1 MHRSALPALLTAS
14 ALTFAACGT
23 DNPADDSVSVVA
35 SFYPAQYLAERV
47 GGDLVEVSTL
57 TSPGVEAHDLELTA
71 RQIGELRDADVLV
84 YLEHF
89 QTAVDQAV
97 GQADRDAA
105 TTVDLAAGVDLLDAS
120 EDDHSHE
127 EDGHEDHDHGADD
140 HSHEEDGHEDHDH
153 GADDH
158 SHEEDGHEDHDH
170 GGVDPH
176 LWLDPTN
183 LEPAATAIADALSDA
198 DPDNADTYQAN
209 ADELIADLETLD
221 EEFETGLA
229 QCERREFVTS
239 HAAFSYLAHA
249 YDLTQ
254 VPIAGIDPGAEP
266 SSAQLAEITD
276 LVQEEGITTIFTE
289 TLASPALAETIARET
304 GARTATLDPIEGL
317 TDETADADYLS
328 LMRDNLAALQEANTC
343 R

>member
-1 MHRSALPALLTAS
+1 MHRSALPVLLTAS
-14 ALTFAACGT
+14 ALTLAACGGT
-23 DNPADDSVSVVA
+23 DDSGDDGVSVVA

-89 QTAVDQAV
+89 QAAVDQAV
-97 GQADRDAA
+97 EQADRDAG
-105 TTVDLAAGVDLLDAS
+105 TTVDLAEGVELLEESDDGHDHAH
-120 EDDHSHE
+120 EEEGHDDHAHEEEGHDDHDHGEEGHEEDQAHE
-127 EDGHEDHDHGADD
+127 EDGH
-140 HSHEEDGHEDHDH
+140 
-153 GADDH
+153 
-158 SHEEDGHEDHDH
+158 DHDH

-176 LWLDPTN
+176 LWLDPAN

-198 DPDNADTYQAN
+198 DPDNADTYRAN
-209 ADELIADLETLD
+209 ADELVGDLTTLD
-221 EEFETGLA
+221 EEFENGLA

-254 VPIAGIDPGAEP
+254 VPIAGIDPGTEP

-289 TLASPALAETIARET
+289 TLVSPALAETIARET

>member
-1 MHRSALPALLTAS
+1 MHRSVLPALLTAS
-14 ALTFAACGT
+14 ALTLAACGGT
-23 DNPADDSVSVVA
+23 DDSGDDGVSVVA

-89 QTAVDQAV
+89 QAAVDHAV
-97 GQADRDAA
+97 EQADRDAG
-105 TTVDLAAGVDLLDAS
+105 TTVDLAAGVELLEESDGGH
-120 EDDHSHE
+120 DHAHE
-127 EDGHEDHDHGADD
+127 EEGHEDHDHGEEGHEED
-140 HSHEEDGHEDHDH
+140 HAHEEDG
-153 GADDH
+153 
-158 SHEEDGHEDHDH
+158 HDH

-176 LWLDPTN
+176 LWLDPAN

-198 DPDNADTYQAN
+198 DPGNADTYRAN
-209 ADELIADLETLD
+209 ADELVEDLTTLD

-239 HAAFSYLAHA
+239 HTAFSYLAHA

-254 VPIAGIDPGAEP
+254 VPIAGIDPGTEP

-289 TLASPALAETIARET
+289 TLVSPALAETIARET